1 MMGWPMVRDR
11 YRVKVNPLLTERRI
25 ELAILL
31 LFLLLILQL
40 IYGASRLALLS
51 TPKVVSPAADSLQVS
66 EILSQQRITMDQ
78 RNEIRDRPL
87 LWAARRP
94 FVAPVSVPVV
104 KAPESKPFKG
114 FQLVGLF
121 DNGDSVGAIVSL
133 KDKTQRMRPGET
145 FGEWK
150 LKSVGA
156 NDAVFTSGSQEE
168 TLVLKVAPI
177 APPDKGEL
185 SPPDKGA
192 KK

>member
-1 MMGWPMVRDR
+1 MIGWHSVRDR
-11 YRVKVNPLLTERRI
+11 YRVAVNPMLTERRI

-31 LFLLLILQL
+31 LLLLLILQL
-40 IYGASRLALLS
+40 VYGGSRLALLS
-51 TPKVVSPAADSLQVS
+51 TPTVVLPAADSLRVS
-66 EILSQQRITMDQ
+66 ETQSQQTITMDQ

-104 KAPESKPFKG
+104 KAPEPKPFKG

-121 DNGDSVGAIVSL
+121 GNGDSVSVIVSL
-133 KDKTQRMRPGET
+133 KGKTQRMRPGET

-177 APPDKGEL
+177 APPDKGT
-185 SPPDKGA
+185 

>member
-1 MMGWPMVRDR
+1 MGWPMVRDR

-40 IYGASRLALLS
+40 VYGASRLALLS

-66 EILSQQRITMDQ
+66 EILSQQRITMEQ

-104 KAPESKPFKG
+104 KAPEPKPFKG

-121 DNGDSVGAIVSL
+121 GHGESAGVIVSL
-133 KDKTQRMRPGET
+133 KGKTQRMRPGET
-145 FGEWK
+145 LGEWK

-177 APPDKGEL
+177 APPDRGE
-185 SPPDKGA
+185 

>member
-1 MMGWPMVRDR
+1 MGWPMVRDR

-40 IYGASRLALLS
+40 VYGASRLALLS

-94 FVAPVSVPVV
+94 FVAPVFVPVV
-104 KAPESKPFKG
+104 KAPERKPFKG

-121 DNGDSVGAIVSL
+121 GNGDSVGVIVSL

-156 NDAVFTSGSQEE
+156 NDAVFISGSQEE

-177 APPDKGEL
+177 APPDKGEIA
-185 SPPDKGA
+185 PPDKGE